1 MPRVFLSFPN
11 GYQGIGLFLL
21 RLGLAGSLLV
31 ESYWRLRAPAP
42 AWVLLDLAQIPAGAM
57 VLIGLWADYVAIL
70 VCLLQLGMLALSQG
84 SIGHHL
90 LQADLAL
97 ALAFL
102 GPGAWSLDARLFGR
116 RRVEIKT
123 FRDD

>member
-1 MPRVFLSFPN
+1 
-11 GYQGIGLFLL
+11 
-21 RLGLAGSLLV
+21 
-31 ESYWRLRAPAP
+31 
-42 AWVLLDLAQIPAGAM
+42 M

-84 SIGHHL
+84 SVDHHL

-123 FRDD
+123 FSDD